1 MGGQGPHQRRVR
13 CTDARDRGAVRK
25 LRILLDTHVALWW
38 ANDPA
43 KLTGSA
49 RSLIADGA
57 NDVFLS
63 AASVWEA
70 AIKTAAGR
78 LLTPT
83 PIDEAASTAGL
94 RELTINWTHC
104 RRASA
109 LPSLHRDPFDR
120 MLIAQALEEGLV
132 LVTRDPLVQQYAVPT
147 TPG

>member
-1 MGGQGPHQRRVR
+1 MGGQGSYRRRVR
-13 CTDARDRGAVRK
+13 RADARNRGAVRE

-43 KLTGSA
+43 KLTDSA
-49 RSLIADGA
+49 RSLIADGG

-78 LLTPT
+78 LVTPT
-83 PIDEAASTAGL
+83 PIDEAAPTAGL

-104 RRASA
+104 RRAAA
-109 LPSLHRDPFDR
+109 LPPLHRDPFDR
-120 MLIAQALEEGLV
+120 MLVAQALEEGLV

-147 TPG
+147 APG